1 MTFDT
6 GTIITIVCVL
16 LFYLRLIVIQR
27 HRVQTAKYQYAQ
39 VEKKLV
45 KNKKSANQKP
55 VVNYAR
61 MGIQIRSWWLVGI
74 ALALIIFGAVVIAV
88 HLFGPVISTYYWIP
102 LNIGIIIFAFAVK

>member
-39 VEKKLV
+39 VEKKLA
-45 KNKKSANQKP
+45 KGKKGANQKP
-55 VVNYAR
+55 IVNYAR
-61 MGIQIRSWWLVGI
+61 LGIQIRSWWLVGM
-74 ALALIIFGAVVIAV
+74 ALALIVFGAVIVAAQ
-88 HLFGPVISTYYWIP
+88 LLGPVYSAYYWIP
-102 LNIGIIIFAFAVK
+102 LNIGIIIFALAVK